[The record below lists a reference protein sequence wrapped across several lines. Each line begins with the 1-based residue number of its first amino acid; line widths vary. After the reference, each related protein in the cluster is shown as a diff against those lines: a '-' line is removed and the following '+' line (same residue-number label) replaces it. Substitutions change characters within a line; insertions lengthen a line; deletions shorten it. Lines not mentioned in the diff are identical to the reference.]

1 MYNVIFMISP
11 DLEKIEQI
19 IAAEVVAPAVEQNRL
34 LASHTV
40 VQVEADIDTFDHLPD
55 KCLGLAEVLGIPS
68 DRVDQVRLIA
78 GIVEEEV
85 DLT

>member
-40 VQVEADIDTFDHLPD
+40 V
-55 KCLGLAEVLGIPS
+55 
-68 DRVDQVRLIA
+68 
-78 GIVEEEV
+78 
-85 DLT
+85 

>member
-1 MYNVIFMISP
+1 M
-11 DLEKIEQI
+11 EQI
-19 IAAEVVAPAVEQNRL
+19 IAAGVVAPAVEQNLL

-55 KCLGLAEVLGIPS
+55 KCLAEVLDILPG
-68 DRVDQVRLIA
+68 RVDQVRLIA

-85 DLT
+85 DLP